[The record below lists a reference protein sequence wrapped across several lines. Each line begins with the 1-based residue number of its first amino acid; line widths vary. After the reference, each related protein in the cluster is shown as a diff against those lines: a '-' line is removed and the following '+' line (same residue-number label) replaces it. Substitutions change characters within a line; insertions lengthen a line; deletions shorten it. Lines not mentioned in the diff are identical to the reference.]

1 MRIVRSMIEFIG
13 KFHPLFVHL
22 PIGFLVLL
30 GIFEMLSIR
39 SPKQHLTE
47 SSRVVLVLT
56 FPITV
61 TSIITGWLLANGGDY
76 EGSNVFWHRWLG
88 SALGI
93 ATGLLLGLHWM
104 GLFRW
109 YRWGL
114 IVTLALLATASHL
127 GGSLTHGSDFLSWP
141 AASLSRKKPAAD
153 LSTQPI
159 HAAAIQPIFDKY
171 CVSCHGPEK
180 SKGGLRMDTM
190 EHLKKGGD
198 SGSLFDPPG
207 AVESLLGKR
216 LALPLEDEEHMPP
229 EGKPQLSTNQLAVI
243 HWWLQSGAP
252 TDKKIQELSPTPD
265 ILKAIQTSINSPPQ
279 NAAQ

>member
-1 MRIVRSMIEFIG
+1 MIEFIG

-30 GIFEMLSIR
+30 GIFEVLALR

-56 FPITV
+56 FPISLA
-61 TSIITGWLLANGGDY
+61 SIITGWLLASSGDY
-76 EGSNVFWHRWLG
+76 EGSNIFWHRWLG
-88 SALGI
+88 TALGV
-93 ATGLLLGLHWM
+93 ATGLLLGLHWS
-104 GLFRW
+104 GLYRL

-114 IVTLALLATASHL
+114 IGTLALLATASHL

-141 AASLSRKKPAAD
+141 AATVSRSQPFTGD
-153 LSTQPI
+153 LSAQPV
-159 HAAAIQPIFDKY
+159 HAAAVQPIFDKY

-180 SKGGLRMDTM
+180 SKGGLRLDTI

-207 AVESLLGKR
+207 ATESLLGKR
-216 LALPLEDEEHMPP
+216 LALPIDDDEHMPP
-229 EGKPQLSTNQLAVI
+229 DGKPQLSTNHLAI
-243 HWWLQSGAP
+243 INWWLDAGAP
-252 TDKKIQELSPTPD
+252 TDKIIQDLNPSPELLQHLQSNLGAPAPD
-265 ILKAIQTSINSPPQ
+265 P
-279 NAAQ
+279 AQKK